1 MPVSWTCSRIKKSN
15 WRFAKKSTR
24 RENHFPEEDK
34 FGYQATFRDYLS
46 QAGSLRAS
54 TSQQNETIASQNAAA
69 SQTQAEIGNLISQ
82 TEAKIR
88 DYQTAKSAIET
99 GASLASQNLATPST
113 SPTSLRV
120 RKIRKLKLRQLR
132 RLKRSFSVRIQ
143 SCYLSCP
150 ICRFRYPAS
159 LCVRFK

>member
-1 MPVSWTCSRIKKSN
+1 MLVNHLEENKLVKKGELLVQYQEGAEGVQAESY
-15 WRFAKKSTR
+15 ASQLDMLKDQKKQLEYLQKSLQEG
-24 RENHFPEEDK
+24 ENHFPEEDK

-99 GASLASQNLATPST
+99 GASLASQNLAY
-113 SPTSLRV
+113 SLY
-120 RKIRKLKLRQLR
+120 
-132 RLKRSFSVRIQ
+132 Q
-143 SCYLSCP
+143 SYKSQGEENP
-150 ICRFRYPAS
+150 
-159 LCVRFK
+159 